1 MSPKVSRHRR
11 RKGTETVGPLRKI
24 KTTASV
30 DEEEIVESL
39 DEEKLVESLIDTF
52 PASDPP
58 AWIAVARVGIPKRQT
73 RSHRTRNAKR
83 P

>member
-1 MSPKVSRHRR
+1 
-11 RKGTETVGPLRKI
+11 LRKI

-30 DEEEIVESL
+30 DEEEI
-39 DEEKLVESLIDTF
+39 VESLIDTF

-73 RSHRTRNAKR
+73 RSHRARNAKR

>member
-1 MSPKVSRHRR
+1 MTPKASRHRR
-11 RKGTETVGPLRKI
+11 RKGTATIGPLRKI

-39 DEEKLVESLIDTF
+39 IGTF

-73 RSHRTRNAKR
+73 RSHRARNAKR

>member
-1 MSPKVSRHRR
+1 MTPKASRHRR
-11 RKGTETVGPLRKI
+11 RKGTANVGPLRKI

-30 DEEEIVESL
+30 DEEEI
-39 DEEKLVESLIDTF
+39 VESLIDTF

-73 RSHRTRNAKR
+73 RAHRTRNAKR

>member
-1 MSPKVSRHRR
+1 MTPKASRHRR
-11 RKGTETVGPLRKI
+11 RKGTANVGPLRKI

-30 DEEEIVESL
+30 DEEEI
-39 DEEKLVESLIDTF
+39 VESLIDTF

-73 RSHRTRNAKR
+73 RSHRARNAKR

>member
-1 MSPKVSRHRR
+1 MTPKVSRHRR
-11 RKGTETVGPLRKI
+11 RKGTATVGPLRKI

-30 DEEEIVESL
+30 DEEKI
-39 DEEKLVESLIDTF
+39 VESLIDTF

-73 RSHRTRNAKR
+73 RSHRARNAKR
-83 P
+83 R